1 MGGYETGIGYF
12 VGYSTNIYFFS
23 EDTAEKKCSFYLFIY
38 LFTYLLTYLFVYL
51 FISFLTISH
60 LFAQPVFF
68 IISVYFKLQKGL
80 KSLNHQTPHAWK
92 PVKIITLQRLDY

>member
-23 EDTAEKKCSFYLFIY
+23 EDTAEKKCSFYLFI
-38 LFTYLLTYLFVYL
+38 YL

>member
-12 VGYSTNIYFFS
+12 VGYST
-23 EDTAEKKCSFYLFIY
+23 AEKKCSFYLFIY
-38 LFTYLLTYLFVYL
+38 LF
-51 FISFLTISH
+51 ISFLTMSH

>member
-1 MGGYETGIGYF
+1 MQF
-12 VGYSTNIYFFS
+12 
-23 EDTAEKKCSFYLFIY
+23 LFIY
-38 LFTYLLTYLFVYL
+38 LFIYLLTYLFVYL

-92 PVKIITLQRLDY
+92 PVKIIIIRGLIIKFIELPTVYSVYELSSSLQKTSNQNRLKF